1 MENPNSAKIKEIR
14 LLRSY
19 YMYFIIF
26 DLEFNQD
33 VSSLQNFDRE
43 RSQYP
48 FEIIQ
53 IGAIKLD
60 QELKTIGTFNRYV
73 MPTFYTRI
81 NPFVTELTG
90 ITTEQLQ
97 IEEPFPAIYKAY
109 TEFIDGPDTIF
120 CIWGMSD
127 IQGLIKNIED
137 HQLSHKLL
145 PKMVINLQP
154 YASMLLNR
162 SRKNL
167 LRLGHAVEALNIPI
181 TYAFHNA
188 LHDAFY
194 TAEVFKKIYN
204 SSIQPISYDSYK
216 MPMRPKH
223 RKREIDIDKLLQQF
237 EKMYARKMTEEE
249 QRMIKL
255 AYKMGRTNQFL
266 K

>member
-1 MENPNSAKIKEIR
+1 
-14 LLRSY
+14 
-19 YMYFIIF
+19 MYFIIF

-33 VSSLQNFDRE
+33 VYSLQNFDRE
-43 RSQYP
+43 RSHYP

-60 QELKTIGTFNRYV
+60 QEFKTVGTFNRYI

-81 NPFVTELTG
+81 NPFVTALTG
-90 ITTEQLQ
+90 ITTEQLLT
-97 IEEPFPAIYKAY
+97 EEPFPEIYKAY
-109 TEFIDGPDTIF
+109 TEFIGGSNSVF

-127 IQGLIKNIED
+127 MKGLIKNIED
-137 HQLSHKLL
+137 HQLNHGLL
-145 PKMVINLQP
+145 PKMVIDLQP
-154 YASMLLNR
+154 YVSMHLNI
-162 SRKNL
+162 SGKNL
-167 LRLGHAVEALNIPI
+167 LRLQHAIEALNIPL

-194 TAEVFKKIYN
+194 TAELFKKIYN
-204 SSIQPISYDSYK
+204 SSIQPKPYDSSNLTI
-216 MPMRPKH
+216 RPKH

-237 EKMYARKMTEEE
+237 DKMYNRKMTEEE
-249 QRMIKL
+249 QRMIEL